1 MQTAMK
7 LTEYVE
13 PVLLG
18 YRVAKIQ
25 GISSKMY
32 CSGDS
37 IGTHIFIAL
46 TSNPDGG
53 ITPEGRP
60 FFYHKTSQGAIDAY
74 LLNLKQWLRGYSD
87 YKNGM
92 LYWRAYPTIS
102 YDAEFNGFTV
112 YSRLLYGPPGLKN
125 PENYDAQIMNAQAV
139 PEKCHKTEY
148 LQPGWRA
155 ALKGPNP
162 ENKSG
167 FRATGHRILL
177 IPEVVEKK
185 STGGIVLVE
194 KTVNAE
200 EQIAVIATVLEIG
213 PDAWSDKSTDY
224 CQVGDRVLIGQY
236 VGKFHTS
243 PIDGKKYRFVADL
256 DIISPI
262 LGVEAS

>member
-1 MQTAMK
+1 M
-7 LTEYVE
+7 
-13 PVLLG
+13 
-18 YRVAKIQ
+18 
-25 GISSKMY
+25 
-32 CSGDS
+32 D
-37 IGTHIFIAL
+37 
-46 TSNPDGG
+46 
-53 ITPEGRP
+53 
-60 FFYHKTSQGAIDAY
+60 
-74 LLNLKQWLRGYSD
+74 
-87 YKNGM
+87 
-92 LYWRAYPTIS
+92 
-102 YDAEFNGFTV
+102 
-112 YSRLLYGPPGLKN
+112 
-125 PENYDAQIMNAQAV
+125 EN
-139 PEKCHKTEY
+139 Y

-177 IPEVVEKK
+177 VPEVVEKK
-185 STGGIVLVE
+185 SAGGLLLIE

-262 LGVEAS
+262 SEEKAPE